1 MRVRGADEIRIA
13 SYNIRKAMGTDRQR
27 RPERILHVISQLDA
41 DIVVLQE
48 ADRRF
53 APRPTA
59 LPVDEIG
66 PLTGLTALPIS
77 LNGVSLGWH
86 GNAILVRPNVQLIN
100 LRRIDLPGLEPRG
113 AILADLALP
122 QGPLRIAGVHLGLF
136 RHHRRKQLSALLEEL
151 QTGRS
156 LPSAIAGDLNEW
168 STRVG
173 LGRLNPRFS
182 IHAPGHSF
190 HAKRPV
196 AALDRIALDNQLT
209 AISGG
214 VVETPLA
221 RRASDHLPIWMD
233 IKMDRGTV

>member
-1 MRVRGADEIRIA
+1 MRARGTDEIRIA

-53 APRPTA
+53 PPRPTA
-59 LPVDEIG
+59 LPVDEIA
-66 PLTGLTALPIS
+66 PLTGMVALPVS
-77 LNGVSLGWH
+77 PNGVSLGWH
-86 GNAILVRPNVQLIN
+86 GNAILVRPEITMVDY
-100 LRRIDLPGLEPRG
+100 RCIDLPGLEPRG
-113 AILADLALP
+113 AILADLALR
-122 QGPLRIAGVHLGLF
+122 QGQLRIAGVHLGLF
-136 RHHRRKQLSALLEEL
+136 RHHRRKQLSALLSEL
-151 QTGRS
+151 QSGSAT
-156 LPSAIAGDLNEW
+156 PSAVAGDLNEW

-173 LGRLNPRFS
+173 LGRLDAHYS
-182 IHAPGHSF
+182 IYAPGHSF

-196 AALDRIALDNQLT
+196 AALDRIALDDRLT

-233 IKMDRGTV
+233 IKMERSGA